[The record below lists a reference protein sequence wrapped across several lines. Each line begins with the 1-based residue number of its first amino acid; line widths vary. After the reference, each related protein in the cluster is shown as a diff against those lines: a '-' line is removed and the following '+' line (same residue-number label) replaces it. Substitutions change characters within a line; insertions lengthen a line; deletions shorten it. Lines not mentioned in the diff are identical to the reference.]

1 MLSRTAIDQKIF
13 WIVFFGFIYELV
25 LMPVLAMLD
34 LSYSFQIESNYM
46 ARFSYLTVFIFS
58 FFYMLRGGMRYLL
71 PHYIAFFL
79 LLFLGFLNGVIR
91 EGVNFTTLSHIF
103 YYLMP
108 PFAMNMGFNFGR
120 IVQRDPVKLKYF
132 FKFLYLSVWLSFVI
146 VILHLLG
153 KYLGL
158 NSYNKLGLWALIFGL
173 PLLLV
178 NGKWTLGLIVAFFAN
193 KSSIIAVVLMTLL
206 TSLYV
211 KFKSRRRLHLVVVFF
226 TIVITPMVILFIIY
240 QPNIFPVFANL
251 YNGEINIITSGR
263 SEELISML
271 TVVSQDAITLF
282 FGSGFGTTFVPW
294 IKTPEY
300 VSHYVHLGN
309 FTWLWLTGI
318 FGYVILSWFLFRLM
332 YKLFKIAVKPDSTEL
347 ERYIFLVCTAILFL
361 SNMGAVLANSVFCWI
376 YLGWGYWVVANHNNK
391 FVS

>member
-1 MLSRTAIDQKIF
+1 MLSKIATDQIIF
-13 WIVFFGFIYELV
+13 RIVFFGFVYELV
-25 LMPVLAMLD
+25 LMPVLIVLD
-34 LSYSFQIESNYM
+34 LSYSFQIESNYW

-58 FFYMLRGGMRYLL
+58 FFYMLRSGMRYIL
-71 PHYIAFFL
+71 PHYAAFFL
-79 LLFLGFLNGVIR
+79 LMSLGFLNGAIR
-91 EGVNFTTLSHIF
+91 EGVDSTTLSHIF

-120 IVQRDPVKLKYF
+120 IVQRDPVKLKYI
-132 FKFLYLSVWLSFVI
+132 FKFLYLLVWLSFVL
-146 VILHLLG
+146 VILHLFG

-158 NSYNKLGLWALIFGL
+158 NSYNKLGLWALIFGF

-193 KSSIIAVVLMTLL
+193 KSSIIVVVLMTLL
-206 TSLYV
+206 TSQYV
-211 KFKSRRRLHLVVVFF
+211 KFKSRRKAHLIVVFF
-226 TIVITPMVILFIIY
+226 TIVITPMIMVFIIY
-240 QPNIFPVFANL
+240 QPDIFPVFANL
-251 YNGEINIITSGR
+251 YNGKIDIISSGR
-263 SEELISML
+263 WGELISML

-282 FGSGFGTTFVPW
+282 FGSGFGATFVPW
-294 IKTPEY
+294 IKSPEY
-300 VSHYVHLGN
+300 VSHYTHLGN
-309 FTWLWLTGI
+309 FTWLWVTGI

-332 YKLFKIAVKPDSTEL
+332 YKLFKISVKPDSTDL

-391 FVS
+391 FVG